1 MNKFDKV
8 LRIIFY
14 ITTILYALEFIFVRG
29 MFTTFI
35 MGGLMIFLGV
45 IILIREVM
53 KKNYKACAIYGVI
66 LAVVITEFILI
77 FSGVIA

>member
-1 MNKFDKV
+1 MNKVDKI
-8 LRIIFY
+8 LKILFY
-14 ITTILYALEFIFVRG
+14 VTVVLYALEFIFVRG

-35 MGGLMIFLGV
+35 MGGLMILV
-45 IILIREVM
+45 STTILVREIM
-53 KKNYKACAIYGVI
+53 KRNYKTCVIYGSV